1 MLTVRETMI
10 LDFEGRWWKYQAVKE
25 TTARDLFGVGATSYY
40 AELNA
45 LLSRPEALAYAPL
58 TVKRLRRL
66 RDQRR
71 AQRSTQRLS
80 IGERPL

>member
-1 MLTVRETMI
+1 MLTVRDTMI
-10 LDFEGRWWKYQAVKE
+10 LDFEGQWWKYQAVKE
-25 TTARDLFGVGATSYY
+25 TTARDLFGVGATAYY
-40 AELNA
+40 AELNR
-45 LLSRPEALAYAPL
+45 LIESPEAMAHAPL

-80 IGERPL
+80 IGDRPL